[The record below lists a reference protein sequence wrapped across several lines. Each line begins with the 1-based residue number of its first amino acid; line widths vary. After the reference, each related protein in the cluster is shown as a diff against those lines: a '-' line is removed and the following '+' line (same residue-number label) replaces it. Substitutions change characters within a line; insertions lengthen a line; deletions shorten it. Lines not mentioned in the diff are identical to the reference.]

1 MQVDF
6 LLEGDVS
13 WPVKACTRV
22 YHLKQSLLINEFLSI
37 SIQKESIV
45 PPNTFY
51 LFKISSFVGLQ
62 KQILVEH
69 LYQRMELQ
77 IHCKEEY
84 NKGDASTVYLFW
96 TVRSKCSTNN
106 LIVGAPAWSG
116 TSDIWKSNQRRNV
129 S

>member
-1 MQVDF
+1 MTSKG
-6 LLEGDVS
+6 L
-13 WPVKACTRV
+13 
-22 YHLKQSLLINEFLSI
+22 HQSLPVLIKEFLSI

-51 LFKISSFVGLQ
+51 LFKIPSFVGLQ

-69 LYQRMELQ
+69 LCQRIELQ

-106 LIVGAPAWSG
+106 LIVGVQPG
-116 TSDIWKSNQRRNV
+116 LELQIFENQTRGEMSVRNSV
-129 S
+129 VQLMSLFISS